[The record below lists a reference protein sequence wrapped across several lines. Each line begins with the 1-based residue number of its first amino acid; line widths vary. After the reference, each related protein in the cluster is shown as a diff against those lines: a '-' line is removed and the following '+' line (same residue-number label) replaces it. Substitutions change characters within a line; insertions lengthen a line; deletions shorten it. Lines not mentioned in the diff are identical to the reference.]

1 MASLKALKKD
11 AELIMSRMPKVV
23 SPKTD
28 PSAMQDILSK
38 ADAALSSHGRGRKV
52 SKIADILRK
61 SQGDAPEIADA
72 PYAIKKVF
80 NDDEQIVLG
89 QVYAPDTLDSHGHYM
104 SAAELR
110 MTAHQFMMDGL
121 LTSIDVQHDNNP
133 VDAVIVES
141 FIARKGD
148 PDFEEGAWVAA
159 TKIKDPMLW
168 RMVKNGEINGYSFEI
183 MTYRR
188 DLEVDIEY
196 SSWYYGFTDPDPHDK
211 HDHPFMVRLDDN
223 GEIIWG
229 QTGPGSDGSP
239 AHTISKSNITEA
251 VSGHLHRI
259 HLKD

>member
-1 MASLKALKKD
+1 MVNLKNLVKD
-11 AELIMSRMPKVV
+11 ADLLLTRTPKCLDGN
-23 SPKTD
+23 KTT
-28 PSAMQDILSK
+28 
-38 ADAALSSHGRGRKV
+38 RKV
-52 SKIADILRK
+52 QKCKDILRNAC
-61 SQGDAPEIADA
+61 SNLPEITDA
-72 PYAIKKVF
+72 PYSIKKIF

-89 QVYAPDTLDSHGHYM
+89 QVYAPNTLDSHGHFM

-168 RMVKNGEINGYSFEI
+168 RMVKDGEINGYSFEI

-223 GEIIWG
+223 GEIVWG

-239 AHTISKSNITEA
+239 AHSISKSNITEA